1 MGIVAESTQMVAFLL
16 SIVKLLWDLFVI
28 GMACLSLYL
37 TILYVSGALWDLVKD
52 IIERIKKKK

>member
-1 MGIVAESTQMVAFLL
+1 MVTFLS
-16 SIVKLLWDLFVI
+16 SIVKVLWDLFVI

-52 IIERIKKKK
+52 TIERIKKKK

>member
-1 MGIVAESTQMVAFLL
+1 MVSFLL

-28 GMACLSLYL
+28 GLGCLSLYL
-37 TILYVSGALWDLVKD
+37 TILFVSDLLWDLAKD

>member
-1 MGIVAESTQMVAFLL
+1 MVTFLL

-28 GMACLSLYL
+28 GMGCLSLYL
-37 TILYVSGALWDLVKD
+37 TILYVSGLLWDLGKD